1 MITWGV
7 GFMQIGGSYTYNRSQ
22 LVALESNP
30 ATTDQ
35 TGKQQRLRQANDSYS
50 KNAASAQVIDAE
62 YVDLY
67 TPDNLAPQQTQNPGV
82 LVEAT
87 GIPEE
92 KPAMQVLEQPTTEKY
107 QLQTP
112 DTPPPGTY
120 INYFA

>member
-1 MITWGV
+1 
-7 GFMQIGGSYTYNRSQ
+7 MQIGGSYNYNRSQ

-35 TGKQQRLRQANDSYS
+35 TGRQQRLRRANDSYS

-67 TPDNLAPQQTQNPGV
+67 TPDSLAPQQTQSPGII
-82 LVEAT
+82 LE
-87 GIPEE
+87 PESSIE
-92 KPAMQVLEQPTTEKY
+92 KPAMQVLEQPATEKY

-120 INYFA
+120 VNYFA

>member
-1 MITWGV
+1 
-7 GFMQIGGSYTYNRSQ
+7 MQIGSSHVYNRSQ

-30 ATTDQ
+30 VTADQ
-35 TGKQQRLRQANDSYS
+35 TGRQQRLRQANDSYS

-67 TPDNLAPQQTQNPGV
+67 TPDSPTPQQMQSPGV
-82 LVEAT
+82 IFEVES
-87 GIPEE
+87 PEE

-107 QLQTP
+107 QLQHP

>member
-1 MITWGV
+1 
-7 GFMQIGGSYTYNRSQ
+7 MQIGGSYTYNRSQ

-35 TGKQQRLRQANDSYS
+35 AGKQQRLRQANSSYS
-50 KNAASAQVIDAE
+50 KNAASATVIDAE

-67 TPDNLAPQQTQNPGV
+67 TPDSLTAQQTQSPGV
-82 LVEAT
+82 IFEAT
-87 GIPEE
+87 ESPEE
-92 KPAMQVLEQPTTEKY
+92 KPAIQVLEQPTTEKY

-112 DTPPPGTY
+112 DMPPPGTY